1 MVESRGLGCG
11 QRLPLYCL
19 KVGAFPI
26 ARFSSPF
33 PNFPTHL
40 PPRPTSATMSEP
52 IDNKA
57 MEVRSEK
64 GISQVE
70 DSHNL
75 DDTHNLDTEAKLES
89 YKAAAMAAEVEEQK
103 SGVLQAVKEY
113 PMAAT
118 WAFIMSCTII
128 MESYCVFLMGNFIP
142 LPAFEKAYGVPTIRD
157 GADAKIIEA
166 SWQSALQMGGPLGA
180 ICGVML
186 AGPLTSRIG
195 YRWATITG
203 LMLLNAFIF
212 VMYFAKSL
220 PIFFVSQLLEGIPW
234 GIFIANAPA
243 YCSEITPIQLRAP
256 ATQML
261 QMFWAIGAII
271 VGGVTYYYN
280 PLDSETAF
288 RVPIA
293 LQWMFPTPL
302 AILLFLAPESPWW
315 LVRKGRLQEAEKSV
329 MRLGRK
335 STVNASE
342 AVAMMRRT
350 VDLEKTIK
358 EPNLIE
364 LWKGTDRYRTLIV
377 CGVYAAQNLT
387 GNLIANQ
394 AVYFFKQAGMG
405 TNMAFALGLIT
416 SGLQWLFVMFSWI
429 LTSYLG
435 RRTIYVWG
443 SLINVGFLVALGIA
457 GSVGAST
464 AASLAQASL
473 GLIVS
478 VLFTLGPAP
487 ASWVIIGETSSIRLR
502 PLTTGVGRAAYY
514 VVNIPC
520 IFLASYMLNTNQA
533 NLGGKCGY
541 VWAGTGF
548 FCFVMAYFF
557 IPEMKGRSY
566 REIDILFKRKVPAR
580 QWTKTVVDIEADE

>member
-1 MVESRGLGCG
+1 
-11 QRLPLYCL
+11 
-19 KVGAFPI
+19 
-26 ARFSSPF
+26 
-33 PNFPTHL
+33 
-40 PPRPTSATMSEP
+40 MSEP
-52 IDNKA
+52 IDIKA
-57 MEVRSEK
+57 HDGDIHNEK
-64 GISQVE
+64 GIPQVE

-75 DDTHNLDTEAKLES
+75 DNDAKLEA
-89 YKAAAMAAEVEEQK
+89 YKAAAMEAETAEQK
-103 SGVLQAVKEY
+103 SGVMQAVKEY
-113 PMAAT
+113 PMAAF
-118 WAFIMSCTII
+118 WAFIMSCTIV
-128 MESYCVFLMGNFIP
+128 MESYCLFLVGSFIA
-142 LPAFEKAYGVPTIRD
+142 LPRFADNYGVYSPERE
-157 GADAKIIEA
+157 KNIIVA

-180 ICGVML
+180 IIGVL
-186 AGPLTSRIG
+186 VAGPLTSKIG

-212 VMYFAKSL
+212 VFYFANSL
-220 PIFFVSQLLEGIPW
+220 AIMFVAQLLEGIPW

-261 QMFWAIGAII
+261 QMFWAIGSIL
-271 VGGVTYYYN
+271 VGGVTYHYSKVDDDVAY
-280 PLDSETAF
+280 
-288 RVPIA
+288 RIPIA

-315 LVRKGRLQEAEKSV
+315 LVRKGRLEEAEKAV
-329 MRLGRK
+329 GRLGRK
-335 STVNASE
+335 TRLNASE

-350 VDLEKTIK
+350 IDLEKTLK
-358 EPNLIE
+358 EPNLVE
-364 LWKGTDRYRTLIV
+364 LFKGTDLYRTLIV

-394 AVYFFKQAGMG
+394 AVYFFEQAGMDVN
-405 TNMAFALGLIT
+405 TAFALGLIT
-416 SGLQWLFVMFSWI
+416 SALQWIFVMLSWI

-457 GSVGAST
+457 GSVGISK

-514 VVNIPC
+514 IVNIPC
-520 IFLASYMLNTNQA
+520 IFLASYMLNADEA

-548 FCFVMAYFF
+548 VCFVLAYFF
-557 IPEMKGRSY
+557 LPEMKNRSY
-566 REIDILFKRKVPAR
+566 REIDILFNRKVPAR
-580 QWTKTVVDIEADE
+580 QWTKTAVDIEADE